1 MMTPNLWNT
10 AKTILKGKIITIQ
23 SYFKKL
29 DKYQINNLNLHLK
42 KLEKEQQEKKTPQL
56 EDIIRITAKVNE
68 I

>member
-1 MMTPNLWNT
+1 MMSQNLWNT

>member
-1 MMTPNLWNT
+1 MMTQNLWNT